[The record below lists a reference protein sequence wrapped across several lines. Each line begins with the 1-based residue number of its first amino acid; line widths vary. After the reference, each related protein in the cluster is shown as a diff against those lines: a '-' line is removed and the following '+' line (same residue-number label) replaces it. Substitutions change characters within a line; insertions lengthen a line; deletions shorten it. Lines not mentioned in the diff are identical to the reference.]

1 MNKLPRSLKQ
11 FSKDHKE
18 EMSRS
23 DKFSIDPRLIK
34 AREDFNVREVE
45 QMSDEERA
53 VYEDYIDQLALAY
66 RDGRYVPSIVIK
78 VVDGIP
84 TPVDGHTRLKGMM
97 RAIDTYGAELARVTV
112 EEFKGDDAEEVAL
125 IATSQN
131 NRKLKPLELAKV
143 YIRLERYGKTD
154 KEIASTVGVTAAR
167 VAQVKAYYSMPS
179 ELKALVFVDKIS
191 VEAAMD
197 LFNKYGTKAID
208 YAQSMIEKNK
218 QSGGKKVTVK
228 NTTPKLSRKE
238 SRTLNTATSTLYS
251 YIKDIEV
258 PENASSVS
266 VELTPELLI
275 QLKEIG
281 ARTYEVENFN
291 PESDISASEDEAPQE
306 NA

>member
-34 AREDFNVREVE
+34 ARADFNVREIE
-45 QMSDEERA
+45 QMSKEERA
-53 VYEDYIDQLALAY
+53 AYDEYIDQLAQAY
-66 RDGRYVPSIVIK
+66 RDGRYVPPIVIK
-78 VVDGIP
+78 VVDGTP
-84 TPVDGHTRLKGMM
+84 TPVDGHTRHKGMM
-97 RAIDTYGAELARVTV
+97 RAIEVYGAELARVTV

-143 YIRLERYGKTD
+143 YVRLERYGKTD
-154 KEIASTVGVTAAR
+154 KEIATTVGVTAAR

-197 LFNKYGTKAID
+197 LYNKYGTKAIE
-208 YAQSMIEKNK
+208 YANSMINKNK
-218 QSGGKKVTVK
+218 EKGGKKVTVK

-238 SRTLNTATSTLYS
+238 SRSLNTATSELYS
-251 YIKDIEV
+251 RIKDIEV
-258 PENASSVS
+258 AEDAETVSVS
-266 VELTPELLI
+266 LTPELLA

-281 ARTYEVENFN
+281 ARAYEVENFD
-291 PESDISASEDEAPQE
+291 PEADLESNSEQDSEQ
-306 NA
+306 

>member
-1 MNKLPRSLKQ
+1 MTTKLPRSLKQ

-18 EMSRS
+18 DMSRS

-34 AREDFNVREVE
+34 ARKDFNVRELE
-45 QMSDEERA
+45 QMSSEEREA
-53 VYEDYIDQLALAY
+53 YDTYVDNLAQAY
-66 RDGRYVPSIVIK
+66 RDGRYVPPIVIK

-84 TPVDGHTRLKGMM
+84 TPVDGHTRHKGMM
-97 RAIDTYGAELARVTV
+97 RAIDVYKADLQRVTV

-143 YIRLERYGKTD
+143 YIRLERLGKSD
-154 KEIASTVGVTAAR
+154 KEIAETVGVTPAR
-167 VAQVKAYYSMPS
+167 VAQIKAFYTMPS
-179 ELKALVFVDKIS
+179 ELKRLVNLDNIS

-197 LFNKYGTKAID
+197 LYSKYGTKSVE
-208 YAQSMIEKNK
+208 YAESMINKNK
-218 QSGGKKVTVK
+218 ETGGKKVTVK

-251 YIKDIEV
+251 RIKDIEV
-258 PENASSVS
+258 PEGSESVN
-266 VELTPELLI
+266 VELTPELLA

-281 ARTYEVENFN
+281 ARAFEVENFN
-291 PESDISASEDEAPQE
+291 PEDDLPQSDSDTSE
-306 NA
+306 

>member
-34 AREDFNVREVE
+34 ARADFNVREIE
-45 QMSDEERA
+45 QMSKEERA
-53 VYEDYIDQLALAY
+53 AYDEYIDQLAQAY
-66 RDGRYVPSIVIK
+66 RDGRYVPPIVIK
-78 VVDGIP
+78 VVDGTP
-84 TPVDGHTRLKGMM
+84 TPVDGHTRHKGMM
-97 RAIDTYGAELARVTV
+97 RAIEVYGAELSRVTV

-143 YIRLERYGKTD
+143 YVRLERYGKTD
-154 KEIASTVGVTAAR
+154 KEIATTVGVTAAR

-197 LFNKYGTKAID
+197 LYNKYGTKAIE
-208 YAQSMIEKNK
+208 YANSMINKNK
-218 QSGGKKVTVK
+218 EKGGKKVTVK

-238 SRTLNTATSTLYS
+238 SRSLNTATSELYS
-251 YIKDIEV
+251 RIKDIEV
-258 PENASSVS
+258 AEDAETVSVS
-266 VELTPELLI
+266 LTPELLA

-281 ARTYEVENFN
+281 ARAYEVENFD
-291 PESDISASEDEAPQE
+291 PEADLESNNEQTSEQ
-306 NA
+306 